1 MGFKIDVFTGRVH
14 DFIPDDGSHVTL
26 ASCSGISAYAT
37 GSGLNLISWTDPPDI
52 TVDGETYAAWLRT
65 VLVRKEGSY
74 PSNPGDGTVVA
85 TTTAADETRD
95 DYASTFFRDTVPDP
109 SKTYYYKLF
118 STTTQGAVTDSDD
131 NKVPTGTA
139 LTPTLVH
146 TLSQA
151 GTLTNYLNVG
161 DCIVVNHPDFDPS
174 PGYSGQLVRFMGYDC
189 VTAADG
195 ESHAAVFQ
203 FEDCLYSTANNYKEM
218 AFDPAESQYAL
229 TADETF
235 QTGKTY
241 YTKSG
246 STYTATTEDTDWTA
260 GDAVTADTYYE
271 KNPNPYY
278 QYGCNK
284 WVDSNLRQ
292 YLNADSAAGDT
303 WWEAKNIWDAGSYKA
318 RAGFL
323 YNLPFK
329 SLLVPVTR
337 TVAISTT
344 YGGGSTTCE
353 DKVFLPS
360 MYEVF
365 GTKVNNIAE
374 GSKRWDYYSNNASSA
389 SSRIKLINGVEVTWW
404 LASPYA
410 SYGFYVYYVI
420 TSGSGDYNTAYYY
433 RGVAPAFAL

>member
-1 MGFKIDVFTGRVH
+1 MKIKYDKILGRLREADESAGV
-14 DFIPDDGSHVTL
+14 PL
-26 ASCSGISAYAT
+26 AACTGISSYAT
-37 GSGLNLISWTDPPDI
+37 GSGLNLISWTDPDDI
-52 TVDGETYAAWLRT
+52 ADVAEWLRT
-65 VLVRKEGSY
+65 SLVRKEGSV
-74 PSNPGDGTVVA
+74 PSSPGDGTVVA
-85 TTTAADETRD
+85 TTSAADENKNA
-95 DYASTFFRDTVPDP
+95 YASTFFRDTVPDP

-118 STTTQGAVTDSDD
+118 SMTKTGAVTISDD
-131 NKVPTGTA
+131 NEIPAGTA
-139 LTPTLVH
+139 LTPTLIH

-161 DCIVVNHPDFDPS
+161 DCIVINHPDFDPS
-174 PGYSGQLVRFMGYDC
+174 PGYSSQLVRFMGYDC
-189 VTAADG
+189 VTPTVASG
-195 ESHAAVFQ
+195 YSHAAVFQ
-203 FEDCLYSTANNYKEM
+203 FEDCLYNGTSNYKEM

-246 STYTATTEDTDWTA
+246 TTYTETVENTDWTA
-260 GDAVTADTYYE
+260 GGSVTADTYYE

-292 YLNADSAAGDT
+292 YLNADAAADS
-303 WWEAKNIWDAGSYKA
+303 WWEAKNIWDAGSYKS
-318 RAGFL
+318 RPGFL

-329 SLLVPVTR
+329 SLLVPITK
-337 TVAISTT
+337 TVAISTV

-360 MYEVF
+360 LYEVF
-365 GTKVNNIAE
+365 ATKVNNIAE
-374 GSKRWDYYSNNASSA
+374 GLKRWDYYTAKASDA
-389 SSRIKLINGVEVTWW
+389 TSRIKLINGVEVIWW
-404 LASPYA
+404 LASPIA
-410 SYGFYVYYVI
+410 SSGTTVYNVI
-420 TSGSGDYNTAYYY
+420 TSGSSGSGYYAING

>member
-1 MGFKIDVFTGRVH
+1 MDIKYDAILGKLREGDESAGV
-14 DFIPDDGSHVTL
+14 PL
-26 ASCSGISAYAT
+26 AACTGISSYAT
-37 GSGLNLISWTDPPDI
+37 GSGLNLISWTDPDDI
-52 TVDGETYAAWLRT
+52 EDVAEWLRT
-65 VLVRKEGSY
+65 SLVRKEGSV
-74 PSNPGDGTVVA
+74 PSSPGDGTVVA
-85 TTTAADETRD
+85 TTSAADENKNA
-95 DYASTFFRDTVPDP
+95 YASTFFRDTVPDP

-118 STTTQGAVTDSDD
+118 SMTKTGAVTVSDD
-131 NKVPTGTA
+131 NQIPTATA
-139 LTPTLVH
+139 LTPTLIH

-161 DCIVVNHPDFDPS
+161 DCIVINHPDFDPS

-189 VTAADG
+189 VTPAAG
-195 ESHAAVFQ
+195 YSHAAVFQ
-203 FEDCLYSTANNYKEM
+203 FEDCLYSTTNNYKEM
-218 AFDPAESQYAL
+218 QFDPDESQYAF

-260 GDAVTADTYYE
+260 GDSVTADTYYE
-271 KNPNPYY
+271 KNPNPNYN
-278 QYGCNK
+278 YGCNK

-292 YLNADSAAGDT
+292 YLNADAAGDA
-303 WWEAKNIWDAGSYKA
+303 WWEAKNIWDAGSYKS
-318 RAGFL
+318 RPGFL

-329 SLLVPVTR
+329 DLLVPVTR
-337 TVAISTT
+337 TVAISTV

-365 GTKVNNIAE
+365 ASKINNIAE
-374 GSKRWDYYSNNASSA
+374 GIKRWDYYANNASDA
-389 SSRIKLINGVEVTWW
+389 TSRIKLINGVEVIWW

-410 SYGFYVYYVI
+410 SDGYNVYSVK
-420 TSGSGDYNTAYYY
+420 TSGSSSIYSANSY